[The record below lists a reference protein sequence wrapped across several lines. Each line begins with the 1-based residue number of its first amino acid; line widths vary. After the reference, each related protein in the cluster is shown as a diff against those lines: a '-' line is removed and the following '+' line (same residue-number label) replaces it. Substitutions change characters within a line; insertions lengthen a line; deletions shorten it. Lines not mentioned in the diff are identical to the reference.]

1 VDPLL
6 LVLAGAGA
14 LAAGA
19 AVLRSFGARYRVGR
33 LIAATQAVSVADALA
48 MAAGGPARYV
58 RVNGRIDSEAEFED
72 ADHRPL
78 VLRRT
83 RLQLRRGGRWATID
97 EGTEAVPFEVR
108 EGLDGI
114 AVDTGAIGDGLVV
127 VPRHSVGTAGDIP
140 DRVPPGT
147 APDVP
152 ARLLVELVS
161 SVEHAAVLGVPVARP
176 GGRAQLTAGRGRPL
190 VLSTLEDAEAM
201 RLLAAGGRVRM
212 RLAAGL
218 LAAGLTLLAL
228 GTGWAVASAFLP

>member
-1 VDPLL
+1 MDPLL

-14 LAAGA
+14 LGAGA
-19 AVLRSFGARYRVGR
+19 AVLRSFGASYRVGR
-33 LIAATQAVSVADALA
+33 LIAATRTVTVAEALA
-48 MAAGGPARYV
+48 IASGGSARYV
-58 RVNGRIDSEAEFED
+58 RVSGRIDSDAEFED

-78 VLRRT
+78 VVRRT

-97 EGTEAVPFEVR
+97 ERTEVVPFEVR

-114 AVDTGAIGDGLVV
+114 AVDTAAIGDGLVV
-127 VPRHSVGTAGDIP
+127 VPRHSVGMAGEIP

-147 APDVP
+147 PPDIP

-161 SVEHAAVLGVPVARP
+161 SVDHAAVLGVPVTEP
-176 GGRAQLTAGRGRPL
+176 GGRARLTAGRGRPL

-218 LAAGLTLLAL
+218 LAGGLILLAA
-228 GTGWAVASAFLP
+228 GIGWAAVSAFLR